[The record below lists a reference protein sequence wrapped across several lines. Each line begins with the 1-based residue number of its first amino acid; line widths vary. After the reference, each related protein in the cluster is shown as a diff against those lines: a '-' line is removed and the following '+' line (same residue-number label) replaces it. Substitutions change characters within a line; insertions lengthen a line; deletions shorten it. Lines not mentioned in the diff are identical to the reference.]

1 MMMVVMMMLVL
12 VMLVVPVL
20 VMMIFVMFVSHSGR
34 KVSAKS
40 ACRPSS
46 FVRITP
52 AAGA

>member
-1 MMMVVMMMLVL
+1 MMVVMMPMLVL
-12 VMLVVPVL
+12 VMLVMSVL
-20 VMMIFVMFVSHSGR
+20 VMMIFVMFVSHSGC

-40 ACRPSS
+40 ASRPSS